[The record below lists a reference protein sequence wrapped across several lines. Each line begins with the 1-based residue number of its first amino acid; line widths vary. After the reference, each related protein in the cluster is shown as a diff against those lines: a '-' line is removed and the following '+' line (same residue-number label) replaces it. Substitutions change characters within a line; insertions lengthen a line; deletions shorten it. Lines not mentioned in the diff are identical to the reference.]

1 MCCRRWISR
10 RARRQGCPVVV
21 YGASMGGAAA
31 LLAAAE
37 DTRVRA
43 VVADSAYAR
52 LSHAVKDWWR
62 NAVGKKCPCC
72 CTRRYLS
79 AGFIRANRRTKV
91 APEEV
96 IGHIAPRPVLLIH
109 GTHDQLIPPYHA
121 ERLYRAAREP
131 KQLWWAEGCAHVQAR
146 YETPRRVL
154 PHCWSTSCSKRSTRT
169 IRASNRPQIG
179 GISPRFRGKFNIPP
193 PITP

>member
-1 MCCRRWISR
+1 MDFATRT
-10 RARRQGCPVVV
+10 APGLPVVV

-62 NAVGKKCPCC
+62 NAVGKMSLLLHPTLLIGRLY
-72 CTRRYLS
+72 TRQS
-79 AGFIRANRRTKV
+79 AHKV

-109 GTHDQLIPPYHA
+109 GTRDQLIPPYHA

-146 YETPRRVL
+146 YE
-154 PHCWSTSCSKRSTRT
+154 
-169 IRASNRPQIG
+169 RPDEFYPLLVDFMLKAVNADD
-179 GISPRFRGKFNIPP
+179 SGK
-193 PITP
+193 